1 MTDEHLPT
9 VEPVRSPW
17 REQLIEAL
25 LHVQRDLLL
34 VGPYIKDDV
43 IAMLRDTLEARL
55 APQPLS
61 VRVITRALPDDFLS
75 GASDIAALQHLLAW
89 PTGLAGTS
97 VEIRIINNLHAKVW
111 VFDTNLAIVGSGN
124 TTFSGLESN
133 LEYGM
138 AISEPQS
145 VGLILRDWQEW
156 WEQASPVNESD
167 LEQMRLWLE
176 AIESDTDIR
185 KAAKLA
191 QEKRQTAERRIGTA
205 PRIGARLALPRSARQ
220 GDYAISER
228 PDFYGTALIPD
239 SPHTPDGS
247 EMQDAVSHMLPAIVH
262 VPASH
267 LWHALCWTTSSI
279 GKEPQ
284 PYAANGAF
292 LKMTAK
298 PIRSASQERTALQ
311 CIWADGQRFSQA
323 TIQGHAHAIQPSWTI
338 TLGSSAVQQLAAF
351 IQHMR
356 GQGTINNQ
364 LPSESD
370 LFIWWL
376 PSPSRLCISQDGEG
390 SVPIAIPCI
399 PAAMAGNAPIL
410 RPPLSQI
417 TIDQESLLTGLMTLK
432 HQWERLHPDTPAP
445 ASIELSFG
453 SPGAVPT
460 IQLSTGSIESP
471 LVLSVPAIDCLI
483 SGPQIRLR
491 LDLASFQHVVSNA
504 PGRVRRW
511 YIRVDRDAEAMQF
524 VPEFDSEMAWAGSLT
539 WVHEL
544 RDVAGG

>member
-1 MTDEHLPT
+1 MAAEHLPR

-17 REQLIEAL
+17 REQLIKAL

-55 APQPLS
+55 TPQPLS

-75 GASDIAALQHLLAW
+75 TASDIVALQHLLAW
-89 PTGLAGTS
+89 PAGRAGTS
-97 VEIRIINNLHAKVW
+97 VEMRIINNLHAKVW

-124 TTFSGLESN
+124 ATFSGLESN
-133 LEYGM
+133 LEYGL
-138 AISEPQS
+138 AVSDPQL

-176 AIESDTDIR
+176 AIESDMDIR

-191 QEKRQTAERRIGTA
+191 QEKRQAAERRIGTA

-220 GDYAISER
+220 GDYVVSER

-239 SPHTPDGS
+239 SPHMPDGS
-247 EMQDAVSHMLPAIVH
+247 EMQDAASHMMPAILH

-267 LWHALCWTTSSI
+267 LWHALCWTTSSM

-298 PIRSASQERTALQ
+298 PIRSASQEQTALQ
-311 CIWADGQRFSQA
+311 CTWADGQRFSQA

-338 TLGSSAVQQLAAF
+338 TLGSSAVLQLVDYL
-351 IQHMR
+351 QHVS
-356 GQGTINNQ
+356 GEIA
-364 LPSESD
+364 SD
-370 LFIWWL
+370 SQSPPEPELLVWWQ
-376 PSPSRLCISQDGEG
+376 PSPSHLFVSQAHESGG
-390 SVPIAIPCI
+390 AVVIPCM
-399 PAAMAGNAPIL
+399 PAAMAGNAPML

-417 TIDQESLLTGLMTLK
+417 TVEQEVLIAGLMTLK
-432 HQWERLHPDTPAP
+432 QQWERLHPD
-445 ASIELSFG
+445 ASALATIEISFG
-453 SPGAVPT
+453 SPGTTSSMA
-460 IQLSTGSIESP
+460 LSVGPIDTP
-471 LVLSVPAIDCLI
+471 LVVSIPDTDCIL
-483 SGPQIRLR
+483 SGPEIRLR
-491 LDLASFQHVVSNA
+491 LDFTSFQHVVA
-504 PGRVRRW
+504 CAQGRVQRW
-511 YIRVDRDAEAMQF
+511 RMRVGRDAEALQF
-524 VPEFDSEMAWAGSLT
+524 IPEFESQMAWADSST